1 MRGQWFT
8 VPDPP
13 RDNPWWTVASLVLH
27 TGIAVALVLVAGPSF
42 LADDR
47 EPSVF
52 LLYPMTFDAADREVA
67 MPAYDGQDEQQ
78 VSGGQGGRI
87 IAVLPSARIDTVLP
101 PRGAALVLSRNPRPA
116 PAEVRDT
123 TPLLPPGSPVYRL
136 VGPAYGDGRVWVRT
150 AEAELGVVGPSP
162 DQRTH
167 QQRIE
172 QAVRERMKAYI
183 DTMPRDSFALPP
195 PPTWTT
201 EIGNDTWGIDGTWIY
216 LGDFKIPT
224 ALLALLPLPQGN
236 YEQAQ
241 DAAALQRIREDII
254 DAARRAETAEEFRD
268 NVQELRRRKQA
279 ERDAERARRD
289 TIIPDTPLPNPP

>member
-1 MRGQWFT
+1 VRGHRFSL
-8 VPDPP
+8 PSPP
-13 RDNPWWTVASLVLH
+13 RDNPWWTAASLLLH
-27 TGIAVALVLVAGPSF
+27 TGIGVALILVAGPTFRPDS
-42 LADDR
+42 R
-47 EPSVF
+47 EAGRF
-52 LLYPMTFDAADREVA
+52 TLYPLLLSSPDREVA
-67 MPAYDGQDEQQ
+67 MPAYEGTVEER
-78 VSGGQGGRI
+78 VTGGDGGRLI
-87 IAVLPSARIDTVLP
+87 GVLPSARIDTVLP
-101 PRGAALVLSRNPRPA
+101 PRGAALVIAGDVRQRES
-116 PAEVRDT
+116 EIRDT
-123 TPLLPPGSPVYRL
+123 TERLPGPPGYRL
-136 VGPAYGDGRVWVRT
+136 VGPEYGDGRVWVRT

-201 EIGNDTWGIDGTWIY
+201 EIGDDKWGVDGSWIY
-216 LGDFKIPT
+216 LGDFKLPT

-241 DAAALQRIREDII
+241 DAAHLQRMREEII
-254 DAARRAETAEEFRD
+254 WAARRAETAEEFRSYV
-268 NVQELRRRKQA
+268 NELRKRKQA

-289 TIIPDTPLPNPP
+289 TIIPDTPVPDTP